1 MQQSTLLVCLGYN
14 KLYFEFELPNG
25 TVGQVLDIMDY
36 LSNNIFMPL
45 VALCTCILIGWV
57 AGPKTVID
65 EVTRG
70 GYKFGRRGL
79 YIAMIKYVA
88 PILLFILLVQSFG
101 VF

>member
-1 MQQSTLLVCLGYN
+1 MVFGLIVCLGYN

-57 AGPKTVID
+57 AKPETVID
-65 EVTRG
+65 EVTIG
-70 GYKFGRRGL
+70 GYKFGRKVL
-79 YIAMIKYVA
+79 YIAMIKYIA
-88 PILLFILLVQSFG
+88 PILLAVLLVQSFG
-101 VF
+101 IF